1 MEQATE
7 LAATEEQTQSPEF
20 CSFTF
25 DPPSIVSGIGD
36 LLDCMECNH
45 NGRWYETPIDF
56 TGIARSFTS
65 SAAYHQSP
73 LVFKRNVIT
82 SCFEPTPYLSR
93 PDFTTL
99 AQDFVVFG
107 NGYLEKRI
115 NRLGDML
122 TLKPSLAKY
131 TRAGVNEGQYWQ
143 VKNYQDAYEF
153 RKNSVIHLKNPCI
166 HQEIY
171 GTPDYLAGLIS
182 ANLNHSATL
191 FRTNYYENGSHAG
204 VMVYLSAALADDK
217 AVESLKK
224 SLTEARKGKAF
235 KNIFVYAANGGKD
248 GIQILPFSQISARDE
263 FVGIKDTT
271 RDDLL
276 AMHRIPPQL
285 MGIIPQGS
293 GSLGDIEKAAMV
305 FWFNEL
311 LPLMES
317 MKSINDM
324 LGVEVIR
331 FKQYALLDFL
341 TQAKGKEPNYK

>member
-1 MEQATE
+1 METSTQLT
-7 LAATEEQTQSPEF
+7 ATEEQGPQF

-25 DPPSIVSGIGD
+25 DPPSIVSSGGD
-36 LLDCMECNH
+36 LLDCMECAS

-56 TGIARSFTS
+56 SGLARSFTS
-65 SAAYHQSP
+65 SASYHQSP

-93 PDFTTL
+93 PDFTTF
-99 AQDFVVFG
+99 AQDFIVFG
-107 NGYLEKRI
+107 NGYLEQRI
-115 NRLGDML
+115 NRLGGL
-122 TLKPSLAKY
+122 LKLKPSLAKY
-131 TRAGVNEGQYWQ
+131 TRVGVKDGQFWQ
-143 VKNYQDAYEF
+143 VKNYLDAFEF
-153 RKNSVIHLKNPCI
+153 RKDSVIQLKNPCI

-171 GTPDYLAGLIS
+171 GTCDYLAGLIS
-182 ANLNHSATL
+182 ANLNHSATM

-204 VMVYLSAALADDK
+204 VMVYLSTALANDE

-224 SLTEARKGKAF
+224 SLTEARRGKAF
-235 KNIFVYAANGGKD
+235 KNIFVYAANGEKD
-248 GIQILPFSQISARDE
+248 GIQILPFSQISAKDE

-276 AMHRIPPQL
+276 AMHRTPPQL

-293 GSLGDIEKAAMV
+293 GSLGDVEKAATV

-324 LGVEVIR
+324 IGVEAIR
-331 FKQYALLDFL
+331 FKPYALLDFL
-341 TQAKGKEPNYK
+341 TQQQAKEPKYK

>member
-1 MEQATE
+1 MESSTQLT
-7 LAATEEQTQSPEF
+7 ATEEKAPEF

-25 DPPSIVSGIGD
+25 DPPSIVSSSGD
-36 LLDCMECNH
+36 LLDCMECAN
-45 NGRWYETPIDF
+45 NGRWYETPVDF
-56 TGIARSFTS
+56 TGLARSFTS

-93 PDFTTL
+93 PDFITF
-99 AQDFVVFG
+99 AQDFIVFG
-107 NGYLEKRI
+107 NAYFEKRI
-115 NRLGDML
+115 NRLGGL
-122 TLKPSLAKY
+122 LKLKPSLAKY
-131 TRAGVNEGQYWQ
+131 TRAGMKEGQYWQ
-143 VKNYQDAYEF
+143 VKHYLDAYEF
-153 RKNSVIHLKNPCI
+153 PKDSMLHLKNPCI

-171 GTPDYLAGLIS
+171 GTCDYLAGLIS

-204 VMVYLSAALADDK
+204 VMVYLSTALADDK

-235 KNIFVYAANGGKD
+235 KNIFVYAANGQKD
-248 GIQILPFSQISARDE
+248 GIQILPFSQISAKDE

-293 GSLGDIEKAAMV
+293 GSLGDVEKAAMV

-324 LGVEVIR
+324 LGVEAIR
-331 FKQYALLDFL
+331 FKPYALLEFL
-341 TQAKGKEPNYK
+341 TQSTAKQPNYK

>member
-1 MEQATE
+1 M
-7 LAATEEQTQSPEF
+7 
-20 CSFTF
+20 
-25 DPPSIVSGIGD
+25 
-36 LLDCMECNH
+36 
-45 NGRWYETPIDF
+45 
-56 TGIARSFTS
+56 
-65 SAAYHQSP
+65 
-73 LVFKRNVIT
+73 
-82 SCFEPTPYLSR
+82 YL
-93 PDFTTL
+93 F
-99 AQDFVVFG
+99 
-107 NGYLEKRI
+107 
-115 NRLGDML
+115 
-122 TLKPSLAKY
+122 
-131 TRAGVNEGQYWQ
+131 
-143 VKNYQDAYEF
+143 
-153 RKNSVIHLKNPCI
+153 
-166 HQEIY
+166 
-171 GTPDYLAGLIS
+171 
-182 ANLNHSATL
+182 
-191 FRTNYYENGSHAG
+191 
-204 VMVYLSAALADDK
+204 AALADDK

-248 GIQILPFSQISARDE
+248 GIQILPFSQISAKDE

-271 RDDLL
+271 HDDLL

-293 GSLGDIEKAAMV
+293 GSLGDVEKAAMV